1 MKIGIVADIHCGPD
15 ADTQLGGNA
24 PALLGAFCE
33 AMDGFKPDL
42 IVDLGDRINP
52 VDTKQDQSRTAW
64 ARQQLLEV
72 GVPVYHV
79 IGNTDVANVT
89 KAELAE
95 VLAKSGPYECMAQ
108 WDPHVVL
115 LDSQDP
121 PFDRVGGEIGRDQR
135 SWLETVLEGN
145 AGPSLIFCHRP
156 LDEQDLRG
164 HRYFASRPER
174 AHVRNRARI
183 RELFEQG
190 EQVLAV
196 FAGHM
201 HWTRATVING
211 LPYVTLGSLVDC
223 AYTGGRPA
231 GTYAAVTVRG
241 RSIDIRVAG
250 LEPAEFKFS
259 R

>member
-1 MKIGIVADIHCGPD
+1 MVADIHCGPD

-33 AMDGFKPDL
+33 AMHAFKPDL
-42 IVDLGDRINP
+42 IVDLGDRLNP
-52 VDTKQDQSRTAW
+52 VASGPDQQRTCW
-64 ARQQLLEV
+64 ARRSLIEI

-89 KAELAE
+89 KAELTGL
-95 VLAKSGPYECMAQ
+95 LAKGGPYERMAQ
-108 WDPHVVL
+108 WDPQVVL

-121 PFDRVGGEIGRDQR
+121 PCDRVGGGIGPDQL
-135 SWLETVLEGN
+135 SWLGTVLEGHVG
-145 AGPSLIFCHRP
+145 ASLIFCHRP

-164 HRYFASRPER
+164 HRYFASRPHL
-174 AHVRNRARI
+174 AHVRNRPRI
-183 RELFEQG
+183 RELFERG
-190 EQVLAV
+190 DQVLAV

-211 LPYVTLGSLVDC
+211 IPYVTLGSLVDC
-223 AYTGGRPA
+223 AYTDGRSS
-231 GTYAAVTVRG
+231 GTFAAVTVRG
-241 RSIDIRVAG
+241 HSIDIRIAG
-250 LEPAEFKFS
+250 LQPTEFQFS